1 MFRFLLWFVFYSFFC
16 GFPGL
21 VWGADDS
28 SPSSI
33 GILAAAGKALE
44 SVNENSHLYSDVFS
58 IYEYE
63 RPVYLGR
70 ILPESI
76 GIFSSRLYED
86 VIIHLFGDSFWEIFG
101 FVVAVNGTSS
111 HTGTN

>member
-70 ILPESI
+70 IFRNLSVY
-76 GIFSSRLYED
+76 FLVACMKMSSYICL
-86 VIIHLFGDSFWEIFG
+86 VILFGRFLDLLLL
-101 FVVAVNGTSS
+101 
-111 HTGTN
+111 